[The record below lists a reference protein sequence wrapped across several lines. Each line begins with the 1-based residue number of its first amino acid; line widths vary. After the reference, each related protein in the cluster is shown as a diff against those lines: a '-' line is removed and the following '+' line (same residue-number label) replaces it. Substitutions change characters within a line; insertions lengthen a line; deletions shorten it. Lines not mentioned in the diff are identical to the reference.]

1 MRTSSVRQPAQK
13 AGDLLLCNAPDCGA
27 SNDEV
32 SACGADEAIQ
42 QVCSEARQR
51 GEGTMCD
58 PGVAVD
64 SPIGHCVGLEEVQRL
79 EICVH
84 SNRAQ

>member
-1 MRTSSVRQPAQK
+1 
-13 AGDLLLCNAPDCGA
+13 
-27 SNDEV
+27 
-32 SACGADEAIQ
+32 
-42 QVCSEARQR
+42 
-51 GEGTMCD
+51 MCD